1 MTQSLVTGEMT
12 GARNVISM
20 LGVEPSGLG
29 PDEVHVWLARTS
41 DTGSSSTSGALATRA
56 ELLARRKR
64 EQAMSGALLRHTL
77 SRYCSV
83 HYRDW
88 KFTYNDFGRPEIAPG
103 LTSLPLRF
111 NLSHTTGLIVCG
123 VTLGRDVG
131 VDVESLDIP
140 DAGQHLAARYFALH
154 ERQEIADQPPS
165 SQRELFLFYWTLKEA
180 FLKAIGRGLSVPL
193 DKVRFR
199 LHATQVVADFDVGLT
214 ELPSA
219 WQFEHYRPTA
229 RHHLAVAA
237 RCGGGAGLRVHGAW
251 VALDQIGLV
260 SCI

>member
-1 MTQSLVTGEMT
+1 MRE
-12 GARNVISM
+12 A
-20 LGVEPSGLG
+20 EPIGLG
-29 PDEVHVWLARTS
+29 PHEIHVWLARTCHS
-41 DTGSSSTSGALATRA
+41 GPSPASGALTTRI
-56 ELLARRKR
+56 ESLARRKR

-111 NLSHTTGLIVCG
+111 NLSHTSGLIACG

-140 DAGQHLAARYFALH
+140 DGGQQLAARYFAPH
-154 ERQEIADQPPS
+154 ERQEIAKQAPTGQCD
-165 SQRELFLFYWTLKEA
+165 LFLSYWTLKEA
-180 FLKAIGRGLSVPL
+180 FLKAVGRGLSVPL
-193 DKVRFR
+193 DKVSFR
-199 LHATQVVADFDVGLT
+199 VDATQVEADFDAGLA

-219 WQFEHYRPTA
+219 WQFAHYRPTA
-229 RHHLAVAA
+229 RHHLAIAA
-237 RCGGGAGLRVHGAW
+237 RRGYGAELRVHSAW
-251 VALDQIGLV
+251 VALDQAGLAGY
-260 SCI
+260 